1 MLDEITNS
9 CFDTTGSKVS
19 AADYAARKTSLE
31 DFISELEQ
39 LDVVVVIAAGNE
51 NKEKLEDRIPQGMG
65 TATNSIITVGG
76 VDEDGQIWE
85 HSTSQGSGG
94 GSLTVFAQSKDL
106 EMDLP
111 FVGVRKI
118 DGTSFAAPAVVSF
131 RLTYLK
137 LYVWKLTLPS
147 FFHFRLVLRR
157 ITLVFLIQRNFS
169 QPGVCLQW

>member
-1 MLDEITNS
+1 MDEITNE
-9 CFDTTGSKVS
+9 CFNKTGSKVS
-19 AADYAARKTSLE
+19 VKDYAARKKSLE

-51 NKEKLEDRIPQGMG
+51 NEEKLEDRIPQGMG
-65 TATNSIITVGG
+65 TTSNSIITVGG

-94 GSLTVFAQSKDL
+94 GSLTVFAKSKDL

-137 LYVWKLTLPS
+137 LYRLETNSS
-147 FFHFRLVLRR
+147 FFPSRLVLQR

-169 QPGVCLQW
+169 QPGACRRW